1 MKHVKTAMLGLG
13 NVHKNLISILE
24 EKRASL
30 GAQYGLEF
38 KIIAISDSSGIAVN
52 EDGFDMAA
60 VLDHKR
66 NGGRVS
72 GLKGYQGTRQQHILN
87 ELPLD
92 LIFEATPV
100 DLKTGGEALDI
111 CRSALIRGV
120 SVVLANKGPVVQAL
134 AELEGLAKKSGAG
147 IGYSATVCGGL
158 PVLNIARRDMV
169 CGDIRKLS
177 GVFNGTSNFIFDALA
192 RGMSFDEALLEA
204 QNVGA
209 AEADPTLDIG
219 GWDTAFKLLI
229 IANSV
234 LGANI
239 SLDNIE
245 VEGIEEITD
254 EMLIKEKERGNT
266 IKLVANAEEGRFTV
280 KPVLLPIDSF
290 LGSCNGWEMGVEIH
304 SDIYGIMYHKLYEK
318 EPIPTAASMMRD
330 AVNIF
335 RNR

>member
-1 MKHVKTAMLGLG
+1 MLGLG
-13 NVHKNLISILE
+13 SVHKNLISILE
-24 EKRASL
+24 EKKAAL
-30 GAQYGLEF
+30 AAQYGLDF

-52 EDGFDMAA
+52 EDGYDMAA
-60 VLDHKR
+60 VLEHKKS
-66 NGGRVS
+66 GGRVS
-72 GLKGYQGTRQQHILN
+72 GLSGYQGTRQQHILN
-87 ELPLD
+87 ELALD

-120 SVVLANKGPVVQAL
+120 SVVMANKGPVVQAL
-134 AELEGLAKKSGAG
+134 SELENLAEKSGAG

-169 CGDIRKLS
+169 CGTITKIS

-192 RGMSFDEALLEA
+192 KGMSFDDALREA

-209 AEADPTLDIG
+209 AEADPALDIG

-234 LGANI
+234 LGADI
-239 SLDNIE
+239 TLDNIA
-245 VEGIEEITD
+245 VDGIEDITA
-254 EMLIKEKERGNT
+254 EMLIKEQEKGNI
-266 IKLVANAEEGRFTV
+266 IKLVASAEEGRYSV
-280 KPVLLPIDSF
+280 RPEVLPMDSF

-335 RNR
+335 RHR

>member
-1 MKHVKTAMLGLG
+1 MKHIKTAMLGLG
-13 NVHKNLISILE
+13 SVHKNLISILK
-24 EKRASL
+24 EKKAAL
-30 GAQYGLEF
+30 VAQYGLDF
-38 KIIAISDSSGIAVN
+38 KIIALSDSSGIAVN

-60 VLDHKR
+60 VLAHKQ

-72 GLKGYQGTRQQHILN
+72 NLSGYQGTRAQQILN
-87 ELPLD
+87 DLPLD

-111 CRSALIRGV
+111 SRSALIRGV

-134 AELEGLAKKSGAG
+134 AELESLASKSGAG

-169 CGDIRKLS
+169 CGEITKIS
-177 GVFNGTSNFIFDALA
+177 GIFNATSNFIFDALA
-192 RGMSFDEALLEA
+192 KGMSFDDALKET
-204 QNVGA
+204 QRVGA
-209 AEADPTLDIG
+209 AESDPSLDIG

-234 LGANI
+234 LGADI
-239 SLDNIE
+239 TLDNIS
-245 VEGIEEITD
+245 VQGIEQITA
-254 EMLIKEKERGNT
+254 EMLRKEQKNGNT
-266 IKLVANAEEGRFTV
+266 IKLVASAEEGRFTV
-280 KPVLLPIDSF
+280 RPEVLPMNSF

-318 EPIPTAASMMRD
+318 EPIATAASMMRD

-335 RNR
+335 RHR